1 MLVDNLPAWYPWG
14 MSDPCPTCGQPKHA
28 QPPARPQ
35 FEMTPDELALQVD
48 MRGDH
53 LAPEIVEIATR
64 KFGDREGTALL
75 TYILSRFGYF
85 KTELHTPR
93 DVWYRNAASWFL
105 YFTGLSTVPSVVS
118 AMVAAGV
125 EQAQRNAMHAKSKR
139 TGGVAQPRSG

>member
-1 MLVDNLPAWYPWG
+1 
-14 MSDPCPTCGQPKHA
+14 MSDPCPTCGSKHDA
-28 QPPARPQ
+28 PQ
-35 FEMTPDELALQVD
+35 FEMAGGVGASTSRPTRLS
-48 MRGDH
+48 
-53 LAPEIVEIATR
+53 PEIVEIATR

-139 TGGVAQPRSG
+139 GGS